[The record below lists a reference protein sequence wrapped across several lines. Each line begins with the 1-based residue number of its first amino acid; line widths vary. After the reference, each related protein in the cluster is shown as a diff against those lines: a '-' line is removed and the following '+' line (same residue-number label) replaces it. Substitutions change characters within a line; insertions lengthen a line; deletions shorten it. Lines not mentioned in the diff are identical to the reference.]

1 MLYYDYE
8 LCQTQLSDFFQAQ
21 VIAALN
27 GLEIE
32 LPEFEMAKTNRT
44 PEFLAKF
51 PLGKVP
57 AFEGADGFTLTEGA
71 AIATYLAGSGPK
83 AEQLLGSDLK
93 TKAKIAEWT
102 LYTDTELVS
111 HATPALLMM
120 LKYVPFDEA
129 RYNFSA
135 SAFERALQKV
145 EAEVKGGKKYL
156 VGEQLTL
163 ADLMVSAALF
173 FTSGFLLDAEM
184 RKTAPATIEY
194 LKGVAATPEFA
205 KVFGEYKPCE
215 SRVKAA

>member
-1 MLYYDYE
+1 MLHYDYE
-8 LCQTQLSDFFQAQ
+8 LCQTQLSDIFQAQ

-173 FTSGFLLDAEM
+173 FASGFLLDAEM